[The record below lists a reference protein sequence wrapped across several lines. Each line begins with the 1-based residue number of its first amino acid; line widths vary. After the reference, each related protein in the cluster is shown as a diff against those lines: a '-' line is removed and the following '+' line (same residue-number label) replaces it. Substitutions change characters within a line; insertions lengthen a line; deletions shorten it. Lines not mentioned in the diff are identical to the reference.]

1 MKTTI
6 LVFCVL
12 LTTSAFGQYG
22 YRGSPGLAP
31 LPDHPAHASYAPI
44 APEMTVVGGGG
55 YTMAQGER
63 PVSDFPQKPQM
74 SLGDAARELRK
85 QHEHVKKARIIWT
98 NIKVFACGRRSTGQ
112 SSDFG
117 RVYSSAQLWRGL
129 IL

>member
-6 LVFCVL
+6 LAFCVL
-12 LTTSAFGQYG
+12 LTTAAFGQYGYG

-44 APEMTVVGGGG
+44 APETTVLAGAG

-63 PVSDFPQKPQM
+63 PVSDFPQMPQM

-98 NIKVFACGRRSTGQ
+98 NM
-112 SSDFG
+112 
-117 RVYSSAQLWRGL
+117 
-129 IL
+129 